1 MNLDKKLA
9 KYARQLDNPKYFPII
24 LDILE
29 KADKTGYQF
38 KNFNLYDLDLIT
50 SNIND
55 YYQTIS
61 TPEEDERMIRY
72 CNKTWFIVSDK
83 NYILFQTD
91 SFWHVL
97 QFFVKGYFLLH
108 LAKFLQ
114 TFSVNSLICA
124 ENVNNDIWMIRGA
137 VKASKFLECS
147 IFDLDKFYVK

>member
-38 KNFNLYDLDLIT
+38 KNFNLYDLELIT

-55 YYQTIS
+55 YYKAIT

-83 NYILFQTD
+83 NYILLQTE
-91 SFWHVL
+91 SFWHAL
-97 QFFVKGYFLLH
+97 QFYFKGYFLLH
-108 LAKFLQ
+108 LAKVLQ
-114 TFSVNSLICA
+114 TLSVNSLICA
-124 ENVNNDIWMIRGA
+124 DNVNNDIWMIRGA
-137 VKASKFLECS
+137 IKTSKFLHCT
-147 IFDLDKFYVK
+147 IFDLEEYNI